1 MILFAHQF
9 SRSTLRSQLP
19 DGGGHTVPNMR
30 AKNSIRA
37 LRVRPNP

>member
-1 MILFAHQF
+1 MILFAQRF
-9 SRSTLRSQLP
+9 SCSTLRSKLP

-30 AKNSIRA
+30 ATNSIRA